1 MSAQGIIRRYYL
13 IIEKV
18 NRGFFPSTN
27 ELIDYIESFGLSAS
41 KRTLER
47 DRAAIRWE
55 FDIEILFDRGRQG
68 YYIDH
73 TKSTDMDSFLRFLGI
88 VNTAELLAESLRES
102 KDALDYI
109 SLDQSTALRG
119 IEFLRDL
126 LSATK
131 NHQKISFEHIKY
143 DSGRIK
149 QFDIDPYLLK
159 EYQNR
164 WYIVGQPEGYHELLT
179 FGIDR
184 ITNLT
189 IKPEK
194 FLPNTSLNPKQRFKN
209 VIGIESNNSQ
219 TERVVLSFTA
229 FQGKYVKS
237 LPWHHS
243 QKILIDSEEEFRIEM
258 KIVLNYELEQKILMH
273 NHFVRV
279 IEPESLVSKIREHLS
294 NTLNQY

>member
-18 NRGFFPSTN
+18 NRGFPTTL
-27 ELIDYIESFGLSAS
+27 ELIEYLEGFGLPAS

-47 DRAAIRWE
+47 DRSAIRWE

-68 YYIDH
+68 YYIDKS
-73 TKSTDMDSFLRFLGI
+73 KSTDMDSFLRFLGI

-109 SLDQSTALRG
+109 SLDQSTVLRG

-126 LSATK
+126 LFATK
-131 NHQKISFEHIKY
+131 NHLKISFEHVKF

-149 QFDIDPYLLK
+149 EFHIDPYLLK

-164 WYIVGQPEGYHELLT
+164 WYIVGQPEGYPDLLT

-184 ITNLT
+184 ITKLL
-189 IKPEK
+189 IKDQK
-194 FLPNTSLNPKQRFKN
+194 FQPNASFNPKQRFLN

-219 TERVVLSFTA
+219 TERVVLSFTP

-243 QKILIDSEEEFRIEM
+243 QNILIDSEEEFRIEM
-258 KIVLNYELEQKILMH
+258 NIVLNYELEQKILMH
-273 NHFVRV
+273 NHNVRV
-279 IEPESLVSKIREHLS
+279 IEPESLVLKIREHLV